1 MKAYIGPYRNW
12 IGPYQLA
19 EMLEFFCVH
28 KKDQELIG
36 EWLSK
41 TWINKFC
48 EWIDSKKKR
57 KIKVKVDYWDSWSAD
72 STIAILVLP
81 ILKQLK
87 ETKHGAPEVD
97 DEDVPENLRSTN
109 TSPKENS
116 WDTDE
121 LWFDRFDWVLDEIIW
136 TFEQLQPDCDW
147 EQQYYSG
154 EHDVKFVPC
163 KDNPDLFEMAKGP
176 NDTFKVDWEGRKNH
190 FERMQ
195 NGLRLFG
202 KYYFS
207 LWD

>member
-1 MKAYIGPYRNW
+1 MKVYIGPYKNW

-41 TWINKFC
+41 TWVNDFC
-48 EWIDSKKKR
+48 QWIDSKKKR
-57 KIKVKVDYWDSWSAD
+57 KIKIKVDRWDSWNAD
-72 STIAILVLP
+72 STIAILILP

-87 ETKHGAPEVD
+87 ESKHGAPNVD
-97 DEDVPENLRSTN
+97 DEDVPEHLRALN
-109 TSPKENS
+109 ASPKENS

-121 LWFDRFDWVLDEIIW
+121 FWFDRFDWVLGEIIW
-136 TFEQLQPDCDW
+136 AFEQLQPDVDW
-147 EQQYYSG
+147 EEKYYSG
-154 EHDVKFVPC
+154 ESDLIFVQC
-163 KDNPDLFEMAKGP
+163 KDNPDLSEMVKGP
-176 NDTFKVDWEGRKNH
+176 NDTFKVDWEGRNNH
-190 FERMQ
+190 YARME

>member
-41 TWINKFC
+41 TWVNKFC

-57 KIKVKVDYWDSWSAD
+57 KIKIKVDRWDSWNAD

-87 ETKHGAPEVD
+87 ETRLGAPKVD
-97 DEDVPENLRSTN
+97 DDDVPENLRATN
-109 TSPKENS
+109 ASPKEND

-121 LWFDRFDWVLDEIIW
+121 FWFDRFDWVLSEIIW
-136 TFEQLQPDCDW
+136 AFEQLQPDCDW

-154 EHDVKFVPC
+154 ESDFIFVPC
-163 KDNPDLFEMAKGP
+163 KDNPDLSEMVKGP
-176 NDTFKVDWEGRKNH
+176 NHTFKVDWEGRNKH
-190 FERMQ
+190 YERMQ